1 MQIDPAT
8 LTGNWTYPTAIRF
21 GPGRVSELADAC
33 RDAAMAR
40 PLMVTDPGLKD
51 APMVLDALAALKD
64 AKLAADLFAAIE
76 PNPLTAHV
84 EAGVAAYR
92 DGGHDGLI
100 GFGGGSA
107 LDAAKAI
114 ALMVG
119 QTRPIADF
127 EDIGDYW
134 RRADP
139 DGIAPVIA
147 VPTTAGTGSE
157 VGRAAVVTDGPG
169 GRKMIIF
176 HPRMM
181 PRTVIADPALTLG
194 LPPQLT
200 AATGMDALTH
210 CLEAYF
216 APGFHPLADG
226 VAVEGARRAAEW
238 LPKAYL
244 DGSDIVARANMMVVA
259 SMGATA
265 FQKGLGGVHS
275 ISHAVGALYGTH
287 HGLTN
292 AVVLPYVM
300 QFNRPA
306 IAEKCD
312 LLSRALDLKKPGFEG
327 FFDFLLDLRA
337 TLKIPDSLADLEVA
351 ADRADE
357 IAALAHGDPT
367 RPGNPRPVSVDDLRT
382 VFHAAVAGTI

>member
-8 LTGNWTYPTAIRF
+8 LTGNWTYPTQIRF
-21 GPGRVSELADAC
+21 GPGRIAELAEIC
-33 RDAAMAR
+33 REAGMAR
-40 PLMVTDPGLKD
+40 PLVVTDPGLQD
-51 APMVLDALAALKD
+51 APMVRDALTALAD
-64 AKLAADLFAAIE
+64 AKLGADLFAGIE
-76 PNPLTAHV
+76 PNPLTEHI
-84 EAGVAAYR
+84 ETGVAAYR
-92 DGGHDGLI
+92 DGNHDGLI

-134 RRADP
+134 RRADA

-157 VGRAAVVTDGPG
+157 VGRAAVVTDGAG

-194 LPPQLT
+194 LPPHLT

-238 LPKAYL
+238 LPKAFA

-306 IAEKCD
+306 IAEKCE
-312 LLSRALDLKKPGFEG
+312 LLSRTLNLPKSGFDG
-327 FFDFLLDLRA
+327 FFEFLLDLRA
-337 TLKIPDSLADLEVA
+337 TLKIPDSLADLKVEA
-351 ADRADE
+351 GRADD
-357 IAALAHGDPT
+357 IAALAHADPT
-367 RPGNPRPVSVDDLRT
+367 RSGNPRPVSVDDLRT